1 MVDYDYEEDP
11 NIKGLTTIP
20 INWDKVSPTTN
31 NTKNPNSSSSDTRID
46 TDNSENTKNV
56 NNNSKIA
63 ETKEYFKGVF
73 DRTAINS
80 KIAETKAYL
89 KGNLDR
95 IARKSAYRAIGI
107 DIDSERYKYLYAVDI
122 FSIDTFNFMN
132 PFVSNFNSPF
142 VSFVYYRKVDTE
154 TYNMNNKYPHI
165 YQDIMLHNLKSS
177 NTPLNNIANIE
188 NGDPTNLYT
197 DQYKPADILKINEN
211 ADNNNKSDTLHAK
224 YIFRKDVAG
233 KIVEF
238 TELGKLIKINNEKE
252 EKKLKYTFQKMNGAE
267 LTDDFPL
274 EKLAKEEAKKLRDDM
289 SGKTKY
295 ERDKDADEQKF
306 KDKQKKLIIP
316 LVDRLPEIINWLNVF
331 ARDRLP
337 QIKSHLQNSRIY
349 ELNQI
354 KKHLNDFINN
364 LDKEF
369 KKFEEKKIKV
379 IQNIILKGDNMTDG
393 DVDYVYTEIKSIM
406 DKIFNGDE
414 HPSHQIDIPS
424 IRLSIYTLYKYDIIK
439 NDMIK
444 NPEYNNFDKLFNDY
458 NNYRN
463 HVNEEFVRKRDAKAR
478 IKEFDEK
485 PLSYFYPKKYILY
498 VRIVPRLPSLSSL
511 TRNKAPQATQG
522 GKRSTRNRRKT
533 QKHRNPLH
541 NTRIRR
547 RPVNIATSTRS
558 SHRGTR
564 KHHTHKK

>member
-1 MVDYDYEEDP
+1 MEDP
-11 NIKGLTTIP
+11 ITKVFDTQVIDWN
-20 INWDKVSPTTN
+20 KVSPKTK
-31 NTKNPNSSSSDTRID
+31 NTKKTDSDTRIVP
-46 TDNSENTKNV
+46 DNSKND
-56 NNNSKIA
+56 NDNSKNA
-63 ETKEYFKGVF
+63 ETKAFFKGKF
-73 DRTAINS
+73 DSAAINS

-132 PFVSNFNSPF
+132 PFVLNFNSPF

-154 TYNMNNKYPHI
+154 TDNMNNEYPHI

-188 NGDPTNLYT
+188 NGDPKNLYT
-197 DQYKPADILKINEN
+197 DQYEPADILKIEEN

-224 YIFRKDVAG
+224 YIFRKVVKD

-238 TELGKLIKINNEKE
+238 TELGKLISKIKNEKE
-252 EKKLKYTFQKMNGAE
+252 ENNMKYTFQQMNGAE
-267 LTDDFPL
+267 LTDVFPL
-274 EKLAKEEAKKLRDDM
+274 EKFAKEEAKTLRDEM
-289 SGKTKY
+289 SGKTEY
-295 ERDKDADEQKF
+295 ERNKDADEQNF

-316 LVDRLPEIINWLNVF
+316 LVNQLPKIINWLNVF
-331 ARDRLP
+331 ASDRLP
-337 QIKSHLQNSRIY
+337 KIKDYLQKQERNRY
-349 ELNQI
+349 P
-354 KKHLNDFINN
+354 
-364 LDKEF
+364 LDKVKDHLENFIKNLNEEF
-369 KKFEEKKIKV
+369 EKFKVNRIKV
-379 IQNIILKGDNMTDG
+379 IEKIILKGDNMRDG
-393 DVDYVYTEIKSIM
+393 DVDYVYTEIESIM
-406 DKIFNGDE
+406 NNIYKGDD
-414 HPSHQIDIPS
+414 HPSQQTYIPS
-424 IRLSIYTLYKYDIIK
+424 ISNSLYILFSNGIIEKTEYD
-439 NDMIK
+439 
-444 NPEYNNFDKLFNDY
+444 NFKELFNDS
-458 NNYRN
+458 NNYRE
-463 HVNEEFVRKRDAKAR
+463 HVSAEFVRKRDAEAR

-498 VRIVPRLPSLSSL
+498 VRIVPRLPRLPSL
-511 TRNKAPQATQG
+511 TRNKAPQASQG

-558 SHRGTR
+558 SRSR
-564 KHHTHKK
+564 KRN